1 MPNIERIEKVKI
13 VENGEVKLDVN
24 TSTIVKKTKNP
35 EQFIQVYLE
44 DMKGMMGI
52 DNGTH
57 LKVLFLM

>member
-1 MPNIERIEKVKI
+1 MSNIERIQKTQI
-13 VENGEVKLDVN
+13 VENGQIKVDIN

-44 DMKGMMGI
+44 DMKGMIGI